1 MPAPQTPRKS
11 PEQNRGSAGRP
22 NRGPAA
28 AAANRAALVEAGR
41 ELFARDG
48 YDVPMSAIAR
58 AAGVGQGV
66 LYRHFPSRVA
76 LALAVF
82 SDNIDELERTAAADD
97 DEGGFLSLW
106 RRIVHQTLESTAFVD
121 LLVRAEPMPDWAG
134 ADRLEAIVS
143 APLARAQA
151 AGLVRADLTA
161 HDVILLQR
169 VIYGV
174 IVTAPESTDLSA
186 EVRRT
191 VMLVDEALGRALDG

>member
-1 MPAPQTPRKS
+1 MTPQSTGRKAP
-11 PEQNRGSAGRP
+11 GP
-22 NRGPAA
+22 NRGPAV

-66 LYRHFPSRVA
+66 LYRHFPTRTE

-82 SDNIDELERTAAADD
+82 SDNIDDLERIAAADT
-97 DEGGFLSLW
+97 GPRGFLTLW
-106 RRIVHQTLESTAFVD
+106 RRLVQQTLESTAFVD
-121 LLVRAEPMPDWAG
+121 LLVNAEPMPDWAG
-134 ADRLEAIVS
+134 AERLETIV
-143 APLARAQA
+143 AGPLARAQE

-169 VIYGV
+169 VVYGV
-174 IVTAPESTDLSA
+174 IVTRAGSEVPLA
-186 EVRRT
+186 EVARALA
-191 VMLVDEALGRALDG
+191 LVDEDLGRALDG